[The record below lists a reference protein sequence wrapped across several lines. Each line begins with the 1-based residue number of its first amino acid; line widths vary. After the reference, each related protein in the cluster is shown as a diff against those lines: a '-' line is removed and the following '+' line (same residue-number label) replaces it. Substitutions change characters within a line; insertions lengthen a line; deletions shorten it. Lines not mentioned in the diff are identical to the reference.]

1 MRDYTASELVEIF
14 LGALAEALS
23 DPPPAPRTADRHR
36 HAQFVRLGVLALRLL
51 AAQEG
56 RVALALEP
64 VGALAVDRGALQRL
78 GRLGSRLQRG
88 LIPAQPRELGVS
100 ILLALGLVLG
110 RHARR
115 VRRVRRCSS
124 RLGGALLISR

>member
-1 MRDYTASELVEIF
+1 MTRRPHHVPLTATVTRNLFDLVS
-14 LGALAEALS
+14 LRSACL
-23 DPPPAPRTADRHR
+23 PRRKAVSRSR
-36 HAQFVRLGVLALRLL
+36 WSR
-51 AAQEG
+51 
-56 RVALALEP
+56 
-64 VGALAVDRGALQRL
+64 LAVDRGALQRL